1 MLLTAP
7 EDTSAPSYTLSC
19 RREGKWVPVADGK
32 ETRSGRA
39 SILRFPTVW
48 GDAVRV
54 SLSGQVGQVSVAEV
68 GVYNE
73 RR

>member
-1 MLLTAP
+1 M
-7 EDTSAPSYTLSC
+7 S
-19 RREGKWVPVADGK
+19 RVPVADGK
-32 ETRSGRA
+32 ETRLGRV
-39 SILRFPTVW
+39 SILRFHTVW

-54 SLSGQVGQVSVAEV
+54 SFSGQARQVSVAEL